1 MNACA
6 VLYASA
12 PSNPSATMADTA
24 AASHAWVVAKVPA
37 SEVVPLGWLF
47 PPGSPVSMGV
57 VDVVVAVVA
66 AVAALSAAYRVYR

>member
-1 MNACA
+1 MNAWA

-37 SEVVPLGWLF
+37 SEVVPLPLV
-47 PPGSPVSMGV
+47 SPVSMGV

>member
-37 SEVVPLGWLF
+37 SEVVPLPLV
-47 PPGSPVSMGV
+47 SLVSMGV
-57 VDVVVAVVA
+57 VDVVAAVVA

>member
-37 SEVVPLGWLF
+37 SEVVPLPLVSLV
-47 PPGSPVSMGV
+47 SPVSVGV
-57 VDVVVAVVA
+57 VDVVAAVVA